1 MVKFTSPYR
10 DWADQIRKLVVSS
23 FNWKPSI
30 VFLFTFEC
38 LVLVIVLMIDSN
50 ENWAINFRF
59 ESNEMDSVCWCL
71 VYTFRMMCICCRKKK
86 LFTVCYRLRIYAGTK
101 AVCDDTNAIN
111 MKTQHRGEMWDIS
124 KTHRI
129 FVEFVVS
136 VSSCLV
142 FPFHKRWFAIHK
154 LISIFLFQSILH
166 SFDKGNEMKPIKL
179 KKKNR
184 NDQYLYRLATKTVLQ
199 NARNLCGILAFRI
212 EYWA

>member
-1 MVKFTSPYR
+1 
-10 DWADQIRKLVVSS
+10 
-23 FNWKPSI
+23 
-30 VFLFTFEC
+30 
-38 LVLVIVLMIDSN
+38 MIDSN

-179 KKKNR
+179 KKKPTRSISLQAGHKNGSSKCQKSLWNIGISNWVLGVGNFGFR
-184 NDQYLYRLATKTVLQ
+184 AFWKPIIWLASIKNHIKIYFHFPMLTIT
-199 NARNLCGILAFRI
+199 
-212 EYWA
+212 